1 MRATDAPDG
10 AGRGTTMSEEPQAG
24 VAGSNAD
31 HDLLAALGELFDEVD
46 PVPPDVLAAALGS
59 FAWRDVDAELAE
71 LIEDSELA
79 AAAVRGVGE
88 SRLLTFEA
96 ATVTVVVE
104 VTELDGGRRLLG
116 QVVPPGVCRLEVRH
130 GTGSTTVETDQLG
143 RFCIDTV
150 PAGPVSILCAGE
162 GREPVV
168 TSWVSI

>member
-1 MRATDAPDG
+1 M
-10 AGRGTTMSEEPQAG
+10 MSEETGAG
-24 VAGSNAD
+24 VDGSNAD
-31 HDLLAALGELFDEVD
+31 HDLLAAIGDLFDEVD
-46 PVPPDVLAAALGS
+46 PVPRGVVAAALGS
-59 FAWRDVDAELAE
+59 FTWRDVDAELAE

-96 ATVTVVVE
+96 ASVTVVVE
-104 VTELDGGRRLLG
+104 VTELAGGRRLLG

-130 GTGSTTVETDQLG
+130 GSGTTSVETDQLG
-143 RFCIDTV
+143 RFTIETV
-150 PAGPVSILCAGE
+150 TPGPVSILCAGE